1 MLELAIVFV
10 VISAITRALGAA
22 YANVADATLSV
33 AGLFAVVWLIA
44 GAVAFM
50 VHRPLDRGLLHRH
63 A

>member
-10 VISAITRALGAA
+10 VISAITRALGAE

-33 AGLFAVVWLIA
+33 AGLFAVVWLVA

-50 VHRPLDRGLLHRH
+50 VYRPLDRGLLHRH

>member
-1 MLELAIVFV
+1 MLELAILFV
-10 VISAITRALGAA
+10 VISAITRAMGPD

-44 GAVAFM
+44 GAIAFM
-50 VHRPLDRGLLHRH
+50 VYRPLERRLVHRH